1 MTAPGAGPHGD
12 RTPRADPSL
21 RESGGQGRT
30 GDVQLGKISV
40 GIEAAH
46 VKWFS
51 HGGPDVV
58 ANGLSLCSLHHKA
71 FDLRAI
77 AISTVRRCSCPATS
91 GAAGNGRPA
100 SFGSAVRP
108 LWGRKRACHRSARS
122 LRRGTA
128 RRCFA
133 GRIVCSGEEWGR

>member
-1 MTAPGAGPHGD
+1 
-12 RTPRADPSL
+12 L

-71 FDLRAI
+71 FDLGAI
-77 AISTVRRCSCPATS
+77 AISDDHKVLVSRDFRGGGEWEARFLRVS
-91 GAAGNGRPA
+91 GAPLVGPQAGEPPVRVEFAAWHRKEVFRGPHRL
-100 SFGSAVRP
+100 FG
-108 LWGRKRACHRSARS
+108 
-122 LRRGTA
+122 
-128 RRCFA
+128 
-133 GRIVCSGEEWGR
+133 